1 MAKDTQRMVV
11 VPEATK
17 RALAEQSAERC
28 ERARYDAGQ
37 ELLLAIEVAFDRCS
51 RKVLK
56 DMTIDLARVV
66 IKAATLEDLRAR
78 MIDLV
83 EVIGL

>member
-1 MAKDTQRMVV
+1 MFVIDDETLETLAALD
-11 VPEATK
+11 EAS
-17 RALAEQSAERC
+17 RD
-28 ERARYDAGQ
+28 RARYDAGQ
-37 ELLLAIEVAFDRCS
+37 ELLLAIDVAFDRCS